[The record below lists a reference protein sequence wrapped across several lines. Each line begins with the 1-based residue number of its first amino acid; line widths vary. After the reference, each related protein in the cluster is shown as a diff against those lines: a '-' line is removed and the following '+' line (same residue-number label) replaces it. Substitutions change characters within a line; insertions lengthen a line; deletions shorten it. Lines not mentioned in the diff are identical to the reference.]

1 MREGKVNIFT
11 AFGQNTTE
19 NEWRGVWRRYVS
31 SCFRI
36 FRARCCAKFEKK
48 KPFCLQTKLVGSC
61 LTLARIQCVQDM
73 PAKTVQR

>member
-1 MREGKVNIFT
+1 MSG
-11 AFGQNTTE
+11 
-19 NEWRGVWRRYVS
+19 GVYGGGLFRRVLVY
-31 SCFRI
+31 
-36 FRARCCAKFEKK
+36 FERDVVQSLKK